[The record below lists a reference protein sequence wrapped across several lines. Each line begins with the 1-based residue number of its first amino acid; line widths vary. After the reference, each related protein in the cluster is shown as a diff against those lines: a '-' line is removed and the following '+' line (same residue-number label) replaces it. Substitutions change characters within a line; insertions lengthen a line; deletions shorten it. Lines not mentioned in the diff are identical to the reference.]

1 MKKIDF
7 TNMKGEELFYYFT
20 HDHDDKD
27 YSSVVAMLPYA
38 VMDLKKAYEVL
49 ERVVRDGKTLVVVYP
64 GIENTDTSK
73 MEYVGD
79 VVDGGMYIK

>member
-7 TNMKGEELFYYFT
+7 TNLTSEDLFHYFT

-64 GIENTDTSK
+64 GIENTDTSQ
-73 MEYVGD
+73 MEHVGD
-79 VVDGGMYIK
+79 VMDGDLYIK

>member
-7 TNMKGEELFYYFT
+7 TKMKGEELFYYFT
-20 HDHDDKD
+20 HDHGDKE

-38 VMDLKKAYEVL
+38 TMDLRKAYEVL

-64 GIENTDTSK
+64 GIKNTDTSQ
-73 MEYVGD
+73 MEHVGG
-79 VVDGGMYIK
+79 VIDGDMYIQ